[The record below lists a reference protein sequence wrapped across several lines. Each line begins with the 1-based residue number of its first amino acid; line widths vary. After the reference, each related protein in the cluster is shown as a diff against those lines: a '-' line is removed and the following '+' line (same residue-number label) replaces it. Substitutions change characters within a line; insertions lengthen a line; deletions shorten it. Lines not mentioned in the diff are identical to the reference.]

1 MQTSASKCWARRRE
15 GVAAAAARIRQD
27 VKKSNLDATTKNKDG
42 KKENGI
48 LKKKLNRKKMRRSF
62 FLDLDLPP
70 KSGDRQGG
78 EKITHTDY

>member
-1 MQTSASKCWARRRE
+1 MLGKKERE

-78 EKITHTDY
+78 EKITRTD

>member
-1 MQTSASKCWARRRE
+1 MKLSQRYGGASFANVRLKCWARRRE
-15 GVAAAAARIRQD
+15 GVAAGAARIRQD

-70 KSGDRQGG
+70 KTGD
-78 EKITHTDY
+78 